1 MHKHIKYFCLL
12 IYLFGYLSSYAQ
24 EYDHA
29 EINWLSWEEA
39 IQKSKIEKRKIFVD
53 LYTKWCTWCKK
64 MEASTFQQPDIA
76 RFINERYYPVK
87 FDAQFKDPVIFNNK
101 VYKYKNGYHELATK
115 ITMGS
120 LRFPS
125 VIFLDEDFSTIQ
137 SIPGFRK
144 KDELEMILVYF
155 ADDHHLSTPW
165 SLFQNKYARHKNMGI
180 PDHNHL
186 QQVKGK
192 N

>member
-1 MHKHIKYFCLL
+1 MYKVLKHTSLL
-12 IYLFGYLSSYAQ
+12 FFALSFVTGFAQ
-24 EYDHA
+24 ELNEQKIEWMTWD
-29 EINWLSWEEA
+29 EA
-39 IQKSKIEKRKIFVD
+39 IQKSQVEERKIFVD

-64 MEASTFQQPDIA
+64 METSTFQQEDIA

-87 FDAQFKDPVIFNNK
+87 FDAQYTENIEFNGEI
-101 VYKYKNGYHELATK
+101 YKFKNGYNELATK

-120 LRFPS
+120 LQFPS
-125 VIFLDEDFSTIQ
+125 VIFLDENFNTIQ

-165 SLFQNKYARHKNMGI
+165 NIFQKKYTRYKSTGLKPHAA
-180 PDHNHL
+180 

>member
-1 MHKHIKYFCLL
+1 MYKILKHTSLL
-12 IYLFGYLSSYAQ
+12 IFALSFFSGYAQ
-24 EYDHA
+24 ELK
-29 EINWLSWEEA
+29 EQKIKWMTWEEA
-39 IQKSKIEKRKIFVD
+39 IQKSQVEERKIFVD

-64 MEASTFQQPDIA
+64 METSTFQQEDIA

-87 FDAQFKDPVIFNNK
+87 FDAQYKENIEFNGEI
-101 VYKYKNGYHELATK
+101 YKFKNGYNELATK

-120 LRFPS
+120 LQFPS
-125 VIFLDEDFSTIQ
+125 VIFLDENFNTIQ

-144 KDELEMILVYF
+144 TDELEMILVYF
-155 ADDHHLSTPW
+155 ADDYHLSTPW
-165 SLFQNKYARHKNMGI
+165 SIFQKKYARYKSMGI
-180 PDHNHL
+180 PQTA